1 MHWKTARNLLKRSKI
16 MKTQNE
22 KNKSLK
28 QQHPL
33 YEQIV
38 RAIKTVYDP
47 EIPVDIWEL
56 GLIYDLQITAENEVV
71 VLMTL
76 TAPNCPEAEGLP
88 IQVEEAIRNIPD
100 IKDAKVFLTFDPPWD
115 RSRLSD
121 VAKFELGLF

>member
-1 MHWKTARNLLKRSKI
+1 MKRGKAMETQKERNKLLI
-16 MKTQNE
+16 E
-22 KNKSLK
+22 
-28 QQHPL
+28 QHPL
-33 YEQIV
+33 FEQIV

-88 IQVEEAIRNIPD
+88 IQVEEAIRSIPEV
-100 IKDAKVFLTFDPPWD
+100 KDAKVFLTFDPPWD
-115 RSRLSD
+115 KSRLSD

>member
-1 MHWKTARNLLKRSKI
+1 M
-16 MKTQNE
+16 E
-22 KNKSLK
+22 KSNNNQSVEK
-28 QQHPL
+28 HPL
-33 YEQIV
+33 YDQIV
-38 RAIKTVYDP
+38 KAIKTVYDP

-88 IQVEEAIRNIPD
+88 IQVEEAIRSVPE

>member
-1 MHWKTARNLLKRSKI
+1 MHWKTIRNLLKRGKA
-16 MKTQNE
+16 METQNE
-22 KNKSLK
+22 KNKLIE
-28 QQHPL
+28 QHPL
-33 YEQIV
+33 YEQV
-38 RAIKTVYDP
+38 VKAIKTVYDP

-56 GLIYDLQITAENEVV
+56 GLIYDLHITAENEVV

-88 IQVEEAIRNIPD
+88 IQVEEAIRSIPGV
-100 IKDAKVFLTFDPPWD
+100 KDSKVFLTFDPPWD

>member
-1 MHWKTARNLLKRSKI
+1 MENQKLSI
-16 MKTQNE
+16 E
-22 KNKSLK
+22 K
-28 QQHPL
+28 QPL
-33 YEQIV
+33 YDQIV
-38 RAIKTVYDP
+38 KAIKTVYDP

-88 IQVEEAIRNIPD
+88 AQVEETLRNVPGV
-100 IKDAKVFLTFDPPWD
+100 KDAKVFLTFDPPWD